1 MVCKTL
7 DCQSRVYAVRY
18 GTEKMHT
25 GGKSVNKKAM
35 LNFEICESKIRQK
48 EKSRFWS
55 GHTTHVLTCIA
66 HALPVDFLKF
76 CTVLSTKLLQIVHN
90 LALVLEAY
98 AKMFLQFPD
107 PWFST
112 ESAYKTLALSLA
124 P

>member
-1 MVCKTL
+1 MCMVHDTCMW
-7 DCQSRVYAVRY
+7 CHRSRIITTPLVYIR
-18 GTEKMHT
+18 
-25 GGKSVNKKAM
+25 
-35 LNFEICESKIRQK
+35 ESFLLRLPGVHEHQGDFKIIDAYI
-48 EKSRFWS
+48 
-55 GHTTHVLTCIA
+55 GHSHVLTCIA
-66 HALPVDFLKF
+66 HALPVDFLNF

-112 ESAYKTLALSLA
+112 ESAYKTLSLSLA